1 MKISE
6 AIGMCI
12 IVLLGL
18 FLSLC
23 ALAMYFS
30 LITLFCAIPVYLVCL
45 VLGIEFSW
53 VNAAVLAGIV
63 IVGFGIALIFDV

>member
-12 IVLLGL
+12 IVLLGM

-23 ALAMYFS
+23 ALAIYFS

-45 VLGIEFSW
+45 VLGIKFSW
-53 VNAAVLAGIV
+53 VNAAVFAGIV
-63 IVGFGIALIFDV
+63 IVGFCVLASV

>member
-6 AIGMCI
+6 VIAAGLAVLFVLIVSMCI
-12 IVLLGL
+12 M
-18 FLSLC
+18 
-23 ALAMYFS
+23 AMFFS
-30 LITLFCAIPVYLVCL
+30 FITAICAIPVYLVCL

-63 IVGFGIALIFDV
+63 IIGFGIVSSL